1 MNGPEGSRENL
12 APGKGRASSQETV
25 VMDPGNLIASSPGRQ
40 ILNHWTTREAPR
52 ATFKFYFT
60 IYLCY

>member
-1 MNGPEGSRENL
+1 MVLRGAEKIWPQ
-12 APGKGRASSQETV
+12 GKGVQAPRKTV
-25 VMDPGNLIASSPGRQ
+25 VMGPGNLIASSPGRQ

-60 IYLCY
+60 IYVCY